1 MSTTTE
7 KKNSM
12 STTTEKKNSMST
24 TTEKKDLGKIQSMFK
39 FLKSHKFKI
48 GAMIFVVIVV
58 SLLIA
63 YATGAF
69 DATDTTD
76 TPDTTTDT
84 TTTTPDTTTTTT
96 PDTTTTPTPDTT
108 TPDTTDTTDT
118 PDTTD
123 TTDTTTDTTT
133 TTPDTTTTTPDTTT
147 TTPTDTPDTT
157 TDTTTPTDTPDTTT
171 TPVTTIDIAPEGG
184 DNNIITIP
192 TATGA
197 VSGIDN
203 GATTPTDTPDTTTTP
218 VTTIDIAP
226 EGGDNNIIIIP
237 TATGAVS
244 GIDNGAITIEPT
256 YNGPWPVDVTEVVLI
271 HSIGK
276 IVWQKSITSNVDGEF
291 TFDLVDIRYQP
302 GSDTLGNYGSGEVQ
316 LTKSLDEMDTL
327 LSASKLYGSVEAYTN
342 IQRRYKLES
351 EACIISGNLVIGD
364 NINGSSINVVTSCD
378 SSDLYKWT
386 MEEYEDLS
394 IYIHVVDTVV
404 RSVDGSLSSKTV
416 DKNSNLK
423 LDDLIVIR
431 YPQSIDPTA
440 VKLTV
445 TTTNDPDG
453 EFNNILMGDVNHNVI
468 QNGGFVRY
476 KCKYIDGDEN
486 IFETTVILEI
496 NTPVSQ

>member
-1 MSTTTE
+1 
-7 KKNSM
+7 
-12 STTTEKKNSMST
+12 MST

-69 DATDTTD
+69 DATDT
-76 TPDTTTDT
+76 
-84 TTTTPDTTTTTT
+84 
-96 PDTTTTPTPDTT
+96 
-108 TPDTTDTTDT
+108 
-118 PDTTD
+118 
-123 TTDTTTDTTT
+123 
-133 TTPDTTTTTPDTTT
+133 
-147 TTPTDTPDTT
+147 
-157 TDTTTPTDTPDTTT
+157 
-171 TPVTTIDIAPEGG
+171 
-184 DNNIITIP
+184 
-192 TATGA
+192 
-197 VSGIDN
+197 
-203 GATTPTDTPDTTTTP
+203 TDTPDTTTTP

-291 TFDLVDIRYQP
+291 TFDLVDMRYQA
-302 GSDTLGNYGSGEVQ
+302 GSDTLGNYGSGEDQ

-327 LSASKLYGSVEAYTN
+327 LSASKLYGSVEDYTN

-351 EACIISGNLVIGD
+351 EACIISGNINLVRGD

-394 IYIHVVDTVV
+394 IDIHVVDTVV